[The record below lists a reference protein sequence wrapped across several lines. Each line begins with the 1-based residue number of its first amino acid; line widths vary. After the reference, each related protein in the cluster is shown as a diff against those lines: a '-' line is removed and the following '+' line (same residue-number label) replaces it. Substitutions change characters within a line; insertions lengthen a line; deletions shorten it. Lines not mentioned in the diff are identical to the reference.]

1 MSHSDSNFYK
11 PFIFVLGALVIFT
24 LFIGVVANMVSPK
37 SPEDPLVVAMTK
49 KSIEPVGRSRVV
61 EVAESEKDASAEA
74 DSAKTAAKTD
84 STAVAEESTTTAA
97 ATETDEAAAAEAS
110 EDTASEDTASENTA
124 AEPKTEVVA
133 ATNAAAASTTVA
145 ANGAVSMKVKA
156 TVATNCAG
164 CHNAG
169 LDGAAK
175 PDDADAWS
183 ALSANGLDALTAS
196 VINGKGKM
204 PARAESSLSDAEIKQ
219 AVQLMIS
226 NATGSDA
233 AGSASGATTTAAAAT
248 VAATPA
254 ATETVK
260 VADASAATTEIPAA
274 VKQVVDT
281 ACAACHLTGVASSP
295 KYGDKD
301 AWAPRIEKG
310 IDGLTAS
317 AIAGIGIMPPRG
329 GSSLDD
335 EQMKLAVEYMLSK

>member
-74 DSAKTAAKTD
+74 DSAETEN
-84 STAVAEESTTTAA
+84 TAVAEESTTTAA
-97 ATETDEAAAAEAS
+97 ATETDKAATAEAS
-110 EDTASEDTASENTA
+110 EDTASEDTA
-124 AEPKTEVVA
+124 AETKTEVVA

-204 PARAESSLSDAEIKQ
+204 PARAESSLSDDEIKQ

-254 ATETVK
+254 ATEAVK

-301 AWAPRIEKG
+301 AWAPRMEKG